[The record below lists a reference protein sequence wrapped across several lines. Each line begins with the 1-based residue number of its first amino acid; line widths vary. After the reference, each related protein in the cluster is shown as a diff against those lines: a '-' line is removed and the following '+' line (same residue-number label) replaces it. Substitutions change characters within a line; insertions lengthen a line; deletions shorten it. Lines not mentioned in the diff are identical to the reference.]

1 MSLTAPV
8 ATKLK
13 SLVAENRHAAFVLRH
28 LGQRP
33 RATPS
38 VDIYRVRRECIN
50 GGYMIEAEEIIDVF
64 ECFQKLG
71 LGKLTKLR
79 LPAHS
84 TFKWSEVMQ
93 EVAEVAFEGN
103 PRKVSLPTDR
113 AAPNA
118 QHHHHHHSVN
128 NAVKPHQAHTIDLYA
143 PLRGRLVHLQLP
155 SDFNDQDASELGA
168 YLKQLAASRS

>member
-8 ATKLK
+8 AAKLR

-38 VDIYRVRRECIN
+38 VDIYRIRRECIN

-64 ECFQKLG
+64 ESFQKLG
-71 LGKLTKLR
+71 LGKVTKLR

-84 TFKWSEVMQ
+84 TFKWHEVMQ

-113 AAPNA
+113 SPNTP
-118 QHHHHHHSVN
+118 HSVT
-128 NAVKPHQAHTIDLYA
+128 ASVKGSQTHTIDLYA
-143 PLRGRLVHLQLP
+143 PLRGRLIHLQLP
-155 SDFNDQDASELGA
+155 QDFNNQDATELSE